1 MATAGTSKSK
11 AIQKADR
18 WAHATPYSTGDQ
30 LTFADMARKAGDN
43 GGQRLDAL
51 VLQELPLWSEGC
63 VVAGLDEVGAGP
75 IAGPVTAACVVLD
88 PARIDDLKGVDDSKA
103 LTPRQRTDRA
113 EAIRSSAKAWAVA
126 EASVAEIDR
135 INILQAALLA
145 MSRALEDVVEQ
156 LDEVHHLLVDAREVP
171 GTDIPQTPLI
181 KGDSRSL
188 SIAAASIL
196 AKVDRDA
203 YMVRMAE
210 TYPEY
215 GFERHKGYGTAAHLA
230 ALRQHGAT
238 PLHRRS
244 FQPVSTVMTQGS
256 LF

>member
-1 MATAGTSKSK
+1 
-11 AIQKADR
+11 
-18 WAHATPYSTGDQ
+18 
-30 LTFADMARKAGDN
+30 MARKAGGDEEK
-43 GGQRLDAL
+43 RLDAL
-51 VLQELPLWSEGC
+51 VLEELPLWAEGC

-103 LTPRQRTDRA
+103 LSPRQRTERA
-113 EAIRSSAKAWAVA
+113 DAIRSAAKAWAIA

-145 MSRALEDVVEQ
+145 MSRALNEVLDVIG
-156 LDEVHHLLVDAREVP
+156 EVHHLLVDAREVP

-188 SIAAASIL
+188 SIASASII
-196 AKVDRDA
+196 AKVHRDA
-203 YMVRMAE
+203 YMVRMAQ

-215 GFERHKGYGTAAHLA
+215 GFDRHKGYGTAAHLA
-230 ALRQHGAT
+230 ALRTHGAT

-244 FQPVSTVMTQGS
+244 FQPVSTVTVQGS